1 MHIHMLGP
9 LEVVSEGGGTV
20 SLGGSRQRATLGF
33 LLLKAN
39 KVVATSQLLNAVWS
53 ADDAPSSARKILQN
67 AVWGLRGVLHNGA
80 QGGSGSRSTQPPALL
95 TQAPGYMLRVEPEQV
110 DLFRFERRAIQGRA
124 ELEAGRTESA
134 ARLLKEAL
142 DLWRGP
148 ALTDLVETGISWPEL
163 SAVQGARTD
172 AMEDY
177 FEAQLALGRHHSV
190 LGELETLVEREPLR
204 ERACSQLMLALYRCG
219 RQADALNVYGRI
231 RSALVENLGL
241 EPGHELRT
249 LQQAILT
256 HDPALT
262 LQGPATSYEFTQVAA
277 TEHAVAL
284 RGATGAPAY
293 RAGSGTPAAQ
303 TPSATPADGAAAG
316 PAEAN
321 PSGARQTVVS
331 EHRKVGVVLLR
342 TELHAHASEMGI
354 EADRLLQGTAA
365 AVKEEIERHGGNIA
379 GSVGPFSLA
388 LFGVHH
394 GRADDAER
402 AVRAALAIRD
412 RLAPTERL
420 AVKAAVEVGE
430 ALVRYLPGDE
440 QTPPSAVGS
449 LMDECHRLLAVVP
462 QGEVRVS
469 DSTFRETESVI
480 AYEPAEDPSSG
491 WRVRSGSEEP
501 TDHHGV
507 PIVDREIE
515 LEVLR
520 GLLELARHRGNPHLV
535 TLLGQGGVGKT
546 RFIVELEHRIT
557 GRPHAPLFLA
567 TRATLLYGSHPLS
580 AQIAILASCC
590 GIQQGDSGKQARAK
604 LASTLHQL
612 VQCEE
617 TAGRLLPYLSPLVDP
632 EGSEIRQPMVSEL
645 LNAWYEFVGLAAE
658 ERPLVIVVDDL
669 HRGDDRLLDCVE
681 QLPERVG
688 AVPLV
693 VIAAARPE
701 LLERRPDWGSG
712 SRQATTL
719 TLEPLSDAAEQRLQE
734 LLSAAAPGD
743 AQEAAGGTA
752 GAITTG
758 GGRSPGVRA
767 ARSVLR
773 LAEFRHAG
781 KGGGGA
787 GGHGVVGPGTVG
799 HGTGGHGAGA
809 QEQVQR
815 VQSERQYG

>member
-1 MHIHMLGP
+1 M
-9 LEVVSEGGGTV
+9 
-20 SLGGSRQRATLGF
+20 GF

-67 AVWGLRGVLHNGA
+67 AVWGLRGILHNGA
-80 QGGSGSRSTQPPALL
+80 QGGSGNRTTQAPVLL

-110 DLFRFERRAIQGRA
+110 DLFRFERRATQGRA

-172 AMEDY
+172 AMEDF

-256 HDPALT
+256 HDPVLT
-262 LQGPATSYEFTQVAA
+262 LQGAATSYEFSQAGAT

-284 RGATGAPAY
+284 RGVAGAPAY
-293 RAGSGTPAAQ
+293 RAGSAAS
-303 TPSATPADGAAAG
+303 PTPADGAAAG
-316 PAEAN
+316 PAEA
-321 PSGARQTVVS
+321 PSAGAHQTVVS

-342 TELHAHASEMGI
+342 TELHAHASETGI

-365 AVKEEIERHGGNIA
+365 AVEEEIERHGGTIA

-388 LFGVHH
+388 LFGVHR

-412 RLAPTERL
+412 RLAPTQQL

-440 QTPPSAVGS
+440 ETPPSAVGA
-449 LMDECHRLLAVVP
+449 LMDECHRLLALVP
-462 QGEVRVS
+462 QGEIRVS

-501 TDHHGV
+501 ADHHGV

-567 TRATLLYGSHPLS
+567 TRATLLYGNHPLS

-590 GIQQGDSGKQARAK
+590 GIQQGDSGKSARAK

-681 QLPERVG
+681 QLPDRVG

-734 LLSAAAPGD
+734 LLSAATSGD
-743 AQEAAGGTA
+743 AQETTGGTV
-752 GAITTG
+752 GAITAG
-758 GGRSPGVRA
+758 GGRSPGGRPARA
-767 ARSVLR
+767 VLR
-773 LAEFRHAG
+773 LAEHRHS
-781 KGGGGA
+781 
-787 GGHGVVGPGTVG
+787 
-799 HGTGGHGAGA
+799 GGHGAGL
-809 QEQVQR
+809 QEPVERIQG
-815 VQSERQYG
+815 ERQYG

>member
-1 MHIHMLGP
+1 M
-9 LEVVSEGGGTV
+9 EVVSEGGGTV

-67 AVWGLRGVLHNGA
+67 AVWGLRGILHNGA
-80 QGGSGSRSTQPPALL
+80 QAGPGNRTVQAPALL

-110 DLFRFERRAIQGRA
+110 DLFRFERRATQGRA

-172 AMEDY
+172 AMEDF

-190 LGELETLVEREPLR
+190 LGELETLVEQEPLR

-256 HDPALT
+256 HDPVLT
-262 LQGPATSYEFTQVAA
+262 LQGGSTSYEFTQAA
-277 TEHAVAL
+277 ATTEHAVAL
-284 RGATGAPAY
+284 RGVAGAPAY
-293 RAGSGTPAAQ
+293 RAGSGPSPA
-303 TPSATPADGAAAG
+303 PAEGAVAG
-316 PAEAN
+316 PVEAS
-321 PSGARQTVVS
+321 PPGAHQAVVS

-342 TELHAHASEMGI
+342 TELHAHASETGI

-365 AVKEEIERHGGNIA
+365 AVQEEIERHGGTVA

-388 LFGVHH
+388 LFGVHR

-412 RLAPTERL
+412 RLAPTQQL

-440 QTPPSAVGS
+440 ETPPSAVGA
-449 LMDECHRLLAVVP
+449 LMDECHRLLALVP
-462 QGEVRVS
+462 QGEIRVS

-491 WRVRSGSEEP
+491 WRVRCAGEEP
-501 TDHHGV
+501 ADHHGV

-567 TRATLLYGSHPLS
+567 TRATLLYGNHPLS

-590 GIQQGDSGKQARAK
+590 GIQQGDSGKSARAK

-734 LLSAAAPGD
+734 LLSAATPGD
-743 AQEAAGGTA
+743 TQETAAGA
-752 GAITTG
+752 VGAITAG
-758 GGRSPGVRA
+758 GGRSPGGRPGRA
-767 ARSVLR
+767 VLR
-773 LAEFRHAG
+773 LAEHRHPG
-781 KGGGGA
+781 KGPGA
-787 GGHGVVGPGTVG
+787 HEPV
-799 HGTGGHGAGA
+799 
-809 QEQVQR
+809 ER
-815 VQSERQYG
+815 VQGERQYG

>member
-1 MHIHMLGP
+1 M
-9 LEVVSEGGGTV
+9 
-20 SLGGSRQRATLGF
+20 
-33 LLLKAN
+33 
-39 KVVATSQLLNAVWS
+39 
-53 ADDAPSSARKILQN
+53 
-67 AVWGLRGVLHNGA
+67 
-80 QGGSGSRSTQPPALL
+80 
-95 TQAPGYMLRVEPEQV
+95 
-110 DLFRFERRAIQGRA
+110 
-124 ELEAGRTESA
+124 
-134 ARLLKEAL
+134 
-142 DLWRGP
+142 
-148 ALTDLVETGISWPEL
+148 
-163 SAVQGARTD
+163 
-172 AMEDY
+172 
-177 FEAQLALGRHHSV
+177 
-190 LGELETLVEREPLR
+190 
-204 ERACSQLMLALYRCG
+204 
-219 RQADALNVYGRI
+219 
-231 RSALVENLGL
+231 
-241 EPGHELRT
+241 
-249 LQQAILT
+249 
-256 HDPALT
+256 
-262 LQGPATSYEFTQVAA
+262 
-277 TEHAVAL
+277 
-284 RGATGAPAY
+284 
-293 RAGSGTPAAQ
+293 
-303 TPSATPADGAAAG
+303 
-316 PAEAN
+316 
-321 PSGARQTVVS
+321 
-331 EHRKVGVVLLR
+331 VLLR

-365 AVKEEIERHGGNIA
+365 AVKEEIERHGGTVS

-388 LFGVHH
+388 LFGVHR

-412 RLAPTERL
+412 RLAPTQQL

-440 QTPPSAVGS
+440 ETPPSAVGA
-449 LMDECHRLLAVVP
+449 LMDECHRLLALVP

-469 DSTFRETESVI
+469 DSTFRETEAVI

-501 TDHHGV
+501 AGHHGV

-567 TRATLLYGSHPLS
+567 TRATLLYGNHPLS

-590 GIQQGDSGKQARAK
+590 GIHQGDSGKTARAK

-743 AQEAAGGTA
+743 APETPGGPA

-758 GGRSPGVRA
+758 SGRSSGGRTGRPM
-767 ARSVLR
+767 LR
-773 LAEFRHAG
+773 LAEYRHTG
-781 KGGGGA
+781 TGTGGGGA
-787 GGHGVVGPGTVG
+787 GGHGS
-799 HGTGGHGAGA
+799 GGHGAGGHGGRRPGPCRARPEPAPVQLAGPLDTEDGQGSTGQAAERNVRSRQCGPSRPGRATLVSADPRSSHASTREALLVLVA
-809 QEQVQR
+809 QDGRHRPQGIREPVDLRVREMDRRREPQR
-815 VQSERQYG
+815 VPGARRRERPHPVLPQQIAGEGVAEQAGEGPLPYHRRGRLRLVVELQAQHQPPAAHLLHDVREVGANPLQGLREPGAPLVREPVGEAVVGLQHLQDLQRDRRGEAVLGEGRAVDELELVAVAAAPHQHRRGLRQAAAQALGQHVVIAAQADQ

>member
-9 LEVVSEGGGTV
+9 LEVVSEGGGPV

-67 AVWGLRGVLHNGA
+67 AVWGLRGILHNGA
-80 QGGSGSRSTQPPALL
+80 QGGSGGRTTQPPTLL

-177 FEAQLALGRHHSV
+177 FEAQLALARHHSV

-262 LQGPATSYEFTQVAA
+262 LQGAATSYEFTQAGA
-277 TEHAVAL
+277 GSEHAVVL
-284 RGATGAPAY
+284 RGAAGMPAY
-293 RAGSGTPAAQ
+293 RAGVGAPAGSTGPAA
-303 TPSATPADGAAAG
+303 SATAADGATAG
-316 PAEAN
+316 PAEAA
-321 PSGARQTVVS
+321 PSGAPQTVVS

-342 TELHAHASEMGI
+342 TELHSHASEMGI

-365 AVKEEIERHGGNIA
+365 AVKEEIERHGGTVS

-388 LFGVHH
+388 LFGVHR

-412 RLAPTERL
+412 RLAPTQQL

-440 QTPPSAVGS
+440 ETPPSAVGA
-449 LMDECHRLLAVVP
+449 LMDECHRLLALVP

-469 DSTFRETESVI
+469 DSTFRETEAVI

-501 TDHHGV
+501 AGHHGV

-535 TLLGQGGVGKT
+535 TLLGRGGVGKT

-567 TRATLLYGSHPLS
+567 TRATLLYGNHPLS

-590 GIQQGDSGKQARAK
+590 GIQQGDSGKTARAK

-743 AQEAAGGTA
+743 APEMPGGPA

-758 GGRSPGVRA
+758 PGRSSGGRTGRPM
-767 ARSVLR
+767 LR
-773 LAEFRHAG
+773 LAEYRHTG
-781 KGGGGA
+781 NGGGGS
-787 GGHGVVGPGTVG
+787 GGHGSGG
-799 HGTGGHGAGA
+799 HGAAGHGAGA
-809 QEQVQR
+809 PDHVER
-815 VQSERQYG
+815 VQSQRQYS

>member
-1 MHIHMLGP
+1 M
-9 LEVVSEGGGTV
+9 
-20 SLGGSRQRATLGF
+20 GF

-67 AVWGLRGVLHNGA
+67 AVWGLRGILHNGA
-80 QGGSGSRSTQPPALL
+80 QGGSGNRTTQAPVLL

-110 DLFRFERRAIQGRA
+110 DLFRFERRATQGRA

-172 AMEDY
+172 AMEDF

-256 HDPALT
+256 HDPVLT
-262 LQGPATSYEFTQVAA
+262 LQGAATSYEFSQAGAT

-284 RGATGAPAY
+284 RGVAGAPAY
-293 RAGSGTPAAQ
+293 RAGSAAS
-303 TPSATPADGAAAG
+303 PTPADGAAAG
-316 PAEAN
+316 PAEAA
-321 PSGARQTVVS
+321 PVGAHQTVVS

-342 TELHAHASEMGI
+342 TELHAHASETGI

-365 AVKEEIERHGGNIA
+365 AVEEEIERHGGTIA

-388 LFGVHH
+388 LFGVHR

-412 RLAPTERL
+412 RLAPTQQL

-440 QTPPSAVGS
+440 ETPPSAVGA
-449 LMDECHRLLAVVP
+449 LMDECHRLLALVP
-462 QGEVRVS
+462 QGEIRVS

-501 TDHHGV
+501 ADHHGV

-567 TRATLLYGSHPLS
+567 TRATLLYGNHPLS

-590 GIQQGDSGKQARAK
+590 GIQQGDSGKSARAK

-681 QLPERVG
+681 QLPDRVG

-734 LLSAAAPGD
+734 LLSAATPGD
-743 AQEAAGGTA
+743 AQETTGGTV
-752 GAITTG
+752 GAITAG
-758 GGRSPGVRA
+758 GGRSPGGRPARA
-767 ARSVLR
+767 VLR
-773 LAEFRHAG
+773 LAEHRHS
-781 KGGGGA
+781 
-787 GGHGVVGPGTVG
+787 
-799 HGTGGHGAGA
+799 GGHGAGL
-809 QEQVQR
+809 QEPVERIQG
-815 VQSERQYG
+815 ERQYG

>member
-67 AVWGLRGVLHNGA
+67 AVWGLRGILHNGA
-80 QGGSGSRSTQPPALL
+80 QGGAGNRTTQAPVLL

-110 DLFRFERRAIQGRA
+110 DLFRFERRATQGRA

-172 AMEDY
+172 AMEDF

-262 LQGPATSYEFTQVAA
+262 LQGGATSYEFTQVAA
-277 TEHAVAL
+277 ATEHAVAL
-284 RGATGAPAY
+284 RGVAGAPAY
-293 RAGSGTPAAQ
+293 RAGSATSAAQ
-303 TPSATPADGAAAG
+303 AAG
-316 PAEAN
+316 PAAGPVEAA
-321 PSGARQTVVS
+321 PAGAHPTAVS

-342 TELHAHASEMGI
+342 TELRAHASETGI

-365 AVKEEIERHGGNIA
+365 VVEEEIERHGGTVA

-388 LFGVHH
+388 LFGVHR

-412 RLAPTERL
+412 RLAPTQQL

-440 QTPPSAVGS
+440 ETPPSAVGA
-449 LMDECHRLLAVVP
+449 LMDECHRLLALVP
-462 QGEVRVS
+462 QGEIRVS

-480 AYEPAEDPSSG
+480 AYEPAEDPSGG
-491 WRVRSGSEEP
+491 WRVRYGSEEP
-501 TDHHGV
+501 ADHHGV

-567 TRATLLYGSHPLS
+567 TRATLLYGNHPLS

-590 GIQQGDSGKQARAK
+590 GIQQGDSGKTARAK

-743 AQEAAGGTA
+743 THEAAGGA
-752 GAITTG
+752 AGGAITAG
-758 GGRSPGVRA
+758 GGRNAGVLPARA
-767 ARSVLR
+767 ALR
-773 LAEFRHAG
+773 LTEPRHPGG

-787 GGHGVVGPGTVG
+787 A
-799 HGTGGHGAGA
+799 GGHGAGVP
-809 QEQVQR
+809 EQVER
-815 VQSERQYG
+815 VQSERQYS